1 MDMSS
6 FLTKK
11 RTKEGFFEKI
21 SNEPKGTII
30 NKEVAIRNFEK
41 FISKKGR
48 PFKAYLVWDEKKKQ
62 TGFEFEPRKPKKKS

>member
-1 MDMSS
+1 MSS

-21 SNEPKGTII
+21 SNEPEGTRI

-41 FISKKGR
+41 FII
-48 PFKAYLVWDEKKKQ
+48 E
-62 TGFEFEPRKPKKKS
+62 EFSNKNLENELWSP